1 MRSSNYVYVNGGFVP
16 PDEASITIFDTGF
29 LHGDGVFETMRVYG
43 GRVFRFDQHMHRL
56 GAGLDRLRI
65 RSPLPTEAMGEV
77 LARLCEREV
86 KHGVAR
92 VYVTRGAREI
102 TGSGELVGDPS
113 VVAWAWSKPLEPN
126 PPPLRVMISS
136 MHLDSKSVLAGV
148 KSANRLPFILAQDE
162 ARESGKD
169 EGVLKN
175 ERGHVVELT
184 NSNLFIVSGS
194 RLLTPPLSDGALPG
208 VTRRIVLDLAP
219 RLGIPVSEMEMK
231 PSIFADITEAFATN
245 SVREIVP
252 ISELN
257 GRKLP
262 SQSIAQ
268 QLRAAYRDLV
278 REECL

>member
-1 MRSSNYVYVNGGFVP
+1 
-16 PDEASITIFDTGF
+16 
-29 LHGDGVFETMRVYG
+29 
-43 GRVFRFDQHMHRL
+43 
-56 GAGLDRLRI
+56 
-65 RSPLPTEAMGEV
+65 
-77 LARLCEREV
+77 
-86 KHGVAR
+86 
-92 VYVTRGAREI
+92 
-102 TGSGELVGDPS
+102 
-113 VVAWAWSKPLEPN
+113 
-126 PPPLRVMISS
+126 MISS
-136 MHLDSKSVLAGV
+136 VHLDSKSVLAGI

-169 EGVLKN
+169 ESVLTN
-175 ERGHVVELT
+175 ERGHIVELT
-184 NSNLFIVSGS
+184 NSNLFVVSGS

-208 VTRRIVLDLAP
+208 VTRRVALDLAP

-245 SVREIVP
+245 SVREIVS

-262 SQSIAQ
+262 SQSIAL